1 MSPSGLTIEAANVA
15 SLRGKQNSVRKE
27 LMPKALLPAGT
38 GMSVGRVDV
47 LLARAR
53 AAQRKQQWAEAIGAL
68 RLILAVD
75 PLHID
80 AINLLAVSYGNV
92 GDAQAALGYAE
103 KSLRMNPEQPEMWEN
118 TGRMTL
124 LAGEP
129 ESALFCFERLVELTP
144 ESASARVH
152 YADALFHVGRF
163 AESAAIY
170 EGLKKAAP
178 SHAAGYGNALNASGR
193 HHEALAAYD
202 QALSLP
208 NASLATWMNKAM
220 LLMRLGD
227 LAKGLPMYERRWEL
241 PGLNLSLPSSK
252 PLWAG
257 QTSLA
262 SKTLYIPYEQ
272 GFGDTLHFCRYATLA
287 ASAGAR
293 VIVGAQRPLVRL
305 IRTLASVTQIVTD
318 DEHVPDH
325 DLHCPMMSLP
335 LAFGTTTE
343 TIPASIPYLRAAST
357 DVAIWRDKLRGIK
370 GKKIGLAW
378 AGLSRAGQIEAVLAD
393 RRRSIPLAAL
403 APLASIPGCSF
414 ISLQLGTPVQQMAN
428 TPSDLVLHDFTGDIS
443 DFADTAA
450 LIENL
455 DLVISADT
463 APVHLAGALGKPTFL
478 LNRFDTCWRWFT
490 ERNNTDWYPSMRIF
504 RQPRPGD
511 WDTPVRAIAETLRE
525 LGPA

>member
-1 MSPSGLTIEAANVA
+1 
-15 SLRGKQNSVRKE
+15 
-27 LMPKALLPAGT
+27 MPRAPLLAGS

-47 LLARAR
+47 LLARALT
-53 AAQRKQQWAEAIGAL
+53 AQREQRWTEAIGAL

-75 PLHID
+75 PLHIE
-80 AINLLAVSYGNV
+80 ATNLLAVAHGNA
-92 GDAQAALGYAE
+92 GDVRAALGYAE

-118 TGRMTL
+118 MGRMTL
-124 LAGEP
+124 LAGAP
-129 ESALFCFERLVELTP
+129 ERALFCFERLVELTP

-152 YADALFHVGRF
+152 HADALFHVGRF

-170 EGLKKAAP
+170 EGLEKADP
-178 SHAAGYGNALNASGR
+178 SHAAGYGNALNGGGR

-202 QALSLP
+202 RALSLP

-241 PGLNLSLPSSK
+241 PGLNLGFQSSK
-252 PLWAG
+252 PRWLG
-257 QTSLA
+257 QTSLVG
-262 SKTLYIPYEQ
+262 KTLYIPYEQ

-293 VIVGAQRPLVRL
+293 VIVGVQRPLVRL
-305 IRTLASVTQIVTD
+305 MRTLAGVAQIVTD
-318 DEHVPDH
+318 GEAVPDH

-343 TIPASIPYLRAAST
+343 TIPASMPYLRAASA
-357 DVAIWRDKLRGIK
+357 DVAIWRDKLHGIK
-370 GKKIGLAW
+370 GRKIGLVW
-378 AGLSRAGQIEAVLAD
+378 AGLSRAGQLEAVLAD

-414 ISLQLGTPVQQMAN
+414 ISLQLGAPVQQTAN
-428 TPSDLVLHDFTGDIS
+428 APSDLVVHDFTGDIS

-455 DLVISADT
+455 DLIISADT
-463 APVHLAGALGKPTFL
+463 APAHLAGALGKPTFL
-478 LNRFDTCWRWFT
+478 LNRFDTCWRWFV
-490 ERNNTDWYPSMRIF
+490 ERDTTDWYPSMRIF
-504 RQPRPGD
+504 RQPKPGD

-525 LGPA
+525 FGPA